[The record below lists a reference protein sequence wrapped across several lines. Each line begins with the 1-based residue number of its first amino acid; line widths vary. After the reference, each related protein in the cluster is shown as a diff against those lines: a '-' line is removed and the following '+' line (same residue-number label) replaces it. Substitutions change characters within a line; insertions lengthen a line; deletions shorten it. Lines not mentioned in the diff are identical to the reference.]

1 MLLLASD
8 LALHKPIRL
17 SRAGPGASDSVI
29 YSGVASGDALLHG
42 YAVGTAEVTRQARI
56 DTARGLVGVKVV
68 DPVAHQEWRRARELG
83 RDYDEPIKGTV
94 IEADWD
100 PETDQVFFRSAI
112 HAKDAI
118 AKIDAGEWPDV
129 SVAYEADLAAS
140 DREDADVAQLNRRV
154 RHLALC
160 PEGRDTRAHIV
171 RDMVGADSLSRSG
184 APMATLAELKVKHPD
199 AYKRARKALTITT
212 AAGVPIADAVSL
224 DKAIPI
230 LKALKEDEFGRL
242 LLHAI
247 ANEAEEVREI
257 EAGSEDVMDEDTMP
271 MPMADELKRANDAL
285 TARVEA
291 LEKRNATADAQHAD
305 ALLKDQARTIGAAY
319 QTAGLTLPEGLD
331 LAKPTAAALADAQAS
346 LVKTLST
353 RAANPRRWNDETPAH
368 AHTRRQFSGTGAR
381 LDGADAAN
389 PKTFTADEL

>member
-1 MLLLASD
+1 M
-8 LALHKPIRL
+8 P
-17 SRAGPGASDSVI
+17 
-29 YSGVASGDALLHG
+29 
-42 YAVGTAEVTRQARI
+42 
-56 DTARGLVGVKVV
+56 
-68 DPVAHQEWRRARELG
+68 
-83 RDYDEPIKGTV
+83 
-94 IEADWD
+94 
-100 PETDQVFFRSAI
+100 
-112 HAKDAI
+112 
-118 AKIDAGEWPDV
+118 
-129 SVAYEADLAAS
+129 
-140 DREDADVAQLNRRV
+140 
-154 RHLALC
+154 
-160 PEGRDTRAHIV
+160 
-171 RDMVGADSLSRSG
+171 
-184 APMATLAELKVKHPD
+184 TLAELKVKHPD

-257 EAGSEDVMDEDTMP
+257 EAGSEDVMDEDTIEEEEEA

-291 LEKRNATADAQHAD
+291 LERRNATADAQHAD
-305 ALLKDQARTIGAAY
+305 ALLKDQARTLGAAY

-353 RAANPRRWNDETPAH
+353 RTNSRRWNDETPAH
-368 AHTRRQFSGTGAR
+368 AHTQRRFSGTGAR